1 MTWERWRQENLA
13 GWDDRVD
20 VHLGPGGY
28 GIDAMLGD
36 RGRISDTVRLD
47 RPVLGDIAGQD
58 VVHLQC
64 HLGTDTLSLA
74 RLGARSVAGIDF
86 SAKAIEHCRSLFER
100 DGRQGR
106 FVVADVHAAVSAL
119 GAQYDLV
126 YASVGAINWV
136 PSIGRWMQV
145 AAGLLRPGGRLYLRD
160 VHPMAMV
167 IDPDTDAELHLRYP
181 YAETI
186 EPVTLNSESSYAGQG
201 KLNHT
206 TTHEWSHGLGEI
218 VQGAIDAGLTV
229 TNLRE
234 HFFADWRALP
244 CMVEVEPGKFVL
256 PDRPERLPW
265 LFTLTATK

>member
-1 MTWERWRQENLA
+1 
-13 GWDDRVD
+13 
-20 VHLGPGGY
+20 
-28 GIDAMLGD
+28 
-36 RGRISDTVRLD
+36 
-47 RPVLGDIAGQD
+47 
-58 VVHLQC
+58 
-64 HLGTDTLSLA
+64 
-74 RLGARSVAGIDF
+74 
-86 SAKAIEHCRSLFER
+86 
-100 DGRQGR
+100 
-106 FVVADVHAAVSAL
+106 
-119 GAQYDLV
+119 
-126 YASVGAINWV
+126 
-136 PSIGRWMQV
+136 MQV